1 MLIDGEENAI
11 EMSVLGMSMLGH
23 LLGHLLGSMLG
34 YVRARERCVFLFVI
48 W

>member
-1 MLIDGEENAI
+1 M
-11 EMSVLGMSMLGH
+11 LGMSMLGY